1 MWGATGLNSDPIT
14 RAFGVQ
20 LDRARPLPKVPEW
33 ERIVTEMQAVAELTV
48 RGRYSIDEAVREIDR
63 RADRLL
69 EKRRWMLER
78 RA

>member
-1 MWGATGLNSDPIT
+1 
-14 RAFGVQ
+14 
-20 LDRARPLPKVPEW
+20 
-33 ERIVTEMQAVAELTV
+33 MQAVAELTV
-48 RGRYSIDEAVREIDR
+48 RGRYTIDQAVREIDR